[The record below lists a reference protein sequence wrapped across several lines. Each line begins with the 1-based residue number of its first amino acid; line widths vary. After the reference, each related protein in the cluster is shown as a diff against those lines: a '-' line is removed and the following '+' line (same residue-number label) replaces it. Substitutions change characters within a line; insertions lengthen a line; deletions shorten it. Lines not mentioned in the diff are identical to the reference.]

1 MKVDAQLVKLIEKFQ
16 KTEVTEQYIYT
27 RLAKKVKD
35 QNQKILLKIAE
46 EESKHAR
53 VWAKYTGKRYK
64 PNRIK
69 AFLYLFIAWLFGF
82 TFAIKLMERGE
93 KRAEENYE
101 KLIGMIPEAQEILHE
116 EEVHEREL
124 ANLLNEERL
133 NYISSMILGLND
145 ALVELT
151 GALAGLTFAL
161 QNTKL
166 TGITSFIIG
175 ISAAFSMSA
184 SEYLSTRSEGDE
196 KSPLKAAFYTG
207 VAYLMTVI
215 ILVWPYFVFS
225 SYILAFGVA
234 LLGALT
240 IILVFT
246 FFVSVVQERSFLRF
260 FLEMFFVS
268 FGVAVFSFS
277 VGILARKIFNVEV

>member
-260 FLEMFFVS
+260 FLEMFFVIS
-268 FGVAVFSFS
+268 GYISYAFSFMS
-277 VGILARKIFNVEV
+277 

>member
-1 MKVDAQLVKLIEKFQ
+1 
-16 KTEVTEQYIYT
+16 
-27 RLAKKVKD
+27 
-35 QNQKILLKIAE
+35 
-46 EESKHAR
+46 
-53 VWAKYTGKRYK
+53 
-64 PNRIK
+64 
-69 AFLYLFIAWLFGF
+69 
-82 TFAIKLMERGE
+82 MERGE
-93 KRAEENYE
+93 RRAEENYE
-101 KLIGMIPEAQEILHE
+101 KLIGMIPEAQEVLHE
-116 EEVHEREL
+116 EEVHERKL
-124 ANLLNEERL
+124 ANLLDEERL
-133 NYISSMILGLND
+133 NYISSMVLGLND

-166 TGITSFIIG
+166 TGITALIIG

-184 SEYLSTRSEGDE
+184 SEYLSTRSEGDK

-225 SYILAFGVA
+225 YYILAFGVA

-246 FFVSVVQERSFLRF
+246 FFVSVVQEKSFLRF

>member
-1 MKVDAQLVKLIEKFQ
+1 MKVNAQLVKLIEKFQ

-196 KSPLKAAFYTG
+196 KAPLKAAFYTG